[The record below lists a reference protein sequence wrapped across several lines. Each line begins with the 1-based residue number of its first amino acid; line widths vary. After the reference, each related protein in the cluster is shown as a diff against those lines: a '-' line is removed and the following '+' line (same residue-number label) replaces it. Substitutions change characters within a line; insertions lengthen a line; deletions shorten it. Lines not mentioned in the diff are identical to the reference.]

1 MTAPSPAEIHYQM
14 EHIHESKASNIIASH
29 VICFV
34 LACIAV
40 VLRFISR
47 RIGKNAIQAD
57 DWFIVAALVSHVVRL
72 CSSERGYTSC

>member
-1 MTAPSPAEIHYQM
+1 MAAPSPAEIHYQM
-14 EHIHESKASNIIASH
+14 EHIHESKVADIIASH

-40 VLRFISR
+40 VLRFTSR
-47 RIGKNAIQAD
+47 RIGKNAIKAD

-72 CSSERGYTSC
+72 CSS